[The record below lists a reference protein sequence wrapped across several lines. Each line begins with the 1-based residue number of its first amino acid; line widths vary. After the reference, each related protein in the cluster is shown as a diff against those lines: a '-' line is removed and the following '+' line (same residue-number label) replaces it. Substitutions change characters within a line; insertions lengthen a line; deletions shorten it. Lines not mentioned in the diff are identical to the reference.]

1 MQKVSIVGKILTAQK
16 VELKFVD
23 DLSLSISVTGQIYN
37 FITLVNLEIRGRGG
51 AKIPLK
57 DAPHLNI

>member
-37 FITLVNLEIRGRGG
+37 FITLVNLEIRGRG

>member
-51 AKIPLK
+51 LK
-57 DAPHLNI
+57 YPSKMLRI